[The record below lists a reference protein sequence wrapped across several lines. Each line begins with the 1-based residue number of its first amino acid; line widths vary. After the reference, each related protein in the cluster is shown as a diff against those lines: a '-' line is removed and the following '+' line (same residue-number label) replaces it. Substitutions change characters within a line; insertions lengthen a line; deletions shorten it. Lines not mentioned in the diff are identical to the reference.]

1 MQMIYAHR
9 GASGYAPENSLRA
22 FNLSARMHADGVE
35 LDVQRTRDGRLVV
48 YHDETLERLTHATG
62 PLCDYTYD
70 ELQSYPLLRAPG
82 ATGEDVI
89 PLFSDVLALLFRLGL
104 RLNVELKNSRN
115 PYPGMEEEVLR
126 EVKEAD
132 MDKRTIYSSFNH
144 HSLLRIKALEPSAP
158 CGLLYEAAMVE
169 PWRYAAAL
177 GMDAI
182 HPQYAEPMTITP
194 DEAAEAHRL
203 HILVN
208 PWTVNKEDDLRAC
221 IRLRCDGIITN
232 YPDRAVRILRELKSP
247 WSPRSSS
254 PEPSPCTDICPQ
266 Y

>member
-22 FNLSARMHADGVE
+22 FALAARMHADGVE

-48 YHDETLERLTHATG
+48 YHDETLERLTQAAG
-62 PLCDYTYD
+62 PLCEYAYD
-70 ELQSYPLLRAPG
+70 ELAAYPLLRAPG

-89 PLFSDVLALLFRLGL
+89 PLFSDVLALLARLGL

-126 EVKEAD
+126 AVKAAG
-132 MDKRTIYSSFNH
+132 MAQRTLYSSFNH
-144 HSLLRIKALEPSAP
+144 HSLLRIKALDPAAP
-158 CGLLYEAAMVE
+158 CGLLYDAAMVA

-182 HPQYAEPMTITP
+182 HPQFSEPMTIAP
-194 DEAAEAHRL
+194 EEAAEAHKL

-208 PWTVNKEDDLRAC
+208 PWTVNEEADLREC
-221 IRLRCDGIITN
+221 IRLGCDGIITN
-232 YPDRAVRILRELKSP
+232 YPDRAARVLK
-247 WSPRSSS
+247 
-254 PEPSPCTDICPQ
+254 EEGC
-266 Y
+266 